1 MTSRNMLAV
10 AVCFA
15 VSVLVLPALADQD
28 YHDAHQT
35 KKAVGNFTNRHIVR
49 TDRYV
54 AHKAANTHRYVA
66 HKVANTHRYVHHK
79 AAKTRD
85 WLNKH

>member
-1 MTSRNMLAV
+1 MTSRNMFAV
-10 AVCFA
+10 AVCFV
-15 VSVLVLPALADQD
+15 VSVLALPALADQD
-28 YHDAHQT
+28 YHDVHQT
-35 KKAVGNFTNRHIVR
+35 KKALGNFTNRHIVR

-54 AHKAANTHRYVA
+54 AHKAANTHRYV
-66 HKVANTHRYVHHK
+66 HHK